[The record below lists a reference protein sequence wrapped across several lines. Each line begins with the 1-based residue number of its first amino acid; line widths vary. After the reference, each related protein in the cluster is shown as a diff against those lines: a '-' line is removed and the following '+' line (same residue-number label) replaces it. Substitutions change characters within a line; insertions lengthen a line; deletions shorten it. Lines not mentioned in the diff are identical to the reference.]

1 MMTSYLKW
9 AAVTLAAAQLG
20 AAQTYTSCNPTE
32 KTCPSDKGL
41 AKWEYSV
48 DFTQS
53 GSLDDWNITAK
64 PVTQT
69 SLGAKFEISEEGEAP
84 TIASE
89 WYIFFGRVDVKLRAS
104 NGTGIVSTFIL
115 ESDDLDEI
123 DWEQVST
130 YPTEIQTDYFGKGNT
145 TGWDRATTV
154 NVTDPETEFHTYSI
168 DWTEERIEWL
178 IDDVVVRT
186 LEYADAN
193 DGTDFPQTPSLLK
206 IGIWAGGDSSNS
218 EGTIEWAGGE
228 TDFDDVPFI
237 MYVESV
243 KVINYNPAQYYK
255 YSDKTGDYSSIKM
268 LNSSSSSSSLS
279 NSSSTSSSS
288 SSSGSSSSSTSS
300 SSSSSASSSS
310 TYTSAGSVLYTSAFV
325 TSIVA
330 LAVGAFQL

>member
-1 MMTSYLKW
+1 MKSYLKW

-20 AAQTYTSCNPTE
+20 AAQTSTSCNPTK

-41 AKWEYSV
+41 DKWGYYV
-48 DFTQS
+48 DFTES
-53 GSLDDWNITAK
+53 GSLDAWNITAK

-69 SLGAKFEISEEGEAP
+69 SLGAKFEIAEEGEAP

-89 WYIFFGRVDVKLRAS
+89 WYIFFGHVDVTLRAA

-115 ESDDLDEI
+115 ESNDLDEI

-130 YPTEIQTDYFGKGNT
+130 YPQEIQTDYFGKGNT

-154 NVTDPETEFHTYSI
+154 NVTNPETEFHTYSI
-168 DWTEERIEWL
+168 DWTAERIEWL
-178 IDDVVVRT
+178 IDGEVVRT
-186 LEYADAN
+186 LEYDEAN
-193 DGTDFPQTPSLLK
+193 NGKDFPQTPSMLK

-243 KVINYNPAQYYK
+243 KVMNYNPAQYYK
-255 YSDKTGDYSSIKM
+255 YGDKTGDYSSIKM
-268 LNSSSSSSSLS
+268 LNNSSSSSLS
-279 NSSSTSSSS
+279 NTSTSSSSSS
-288 SSSGSSSSSTSS
+288 SSSGSSSSSS
-300 SSSSSASSSS
+300 SSSSSASASASS
-310 TYTSAGSVLYTSAFV
+310 YAISAGSVIYSSAFV
-325 TSIVA
+325 ASLVA
-330 LAVGAFQL
+330 FAVGIFQL

>member
-1 MMTSYLKW
+1 MKSFLKW
-9 AAVTLAAAQLG
+9 TAVTLAAAQLG
-20 AAQTYTSCNPTE
+20 AAQTYTSCNPTK

-41 AKWEYSV
+41 DKWEYYV
-48 DFTQS
+48 DFTES
-53 GSLDDWNITAK
+53 GSLDAWNITAK

-69 SLGAKFEISEEGEAP
+69 SLGAKFEIAEEGEAP

-89 WYIFFGRVDVKLRAS
+89 WYIFFGHVDIKMRAA
-104 NGTGIVSTFIL
+104 NGTGIVSTYIL
-115 ESDDLDEI
+115 ESGDLDEI

-130 YPTEIQTDYFGKGNT
+130 YTQEIQTDYFGKGNT

-154 NVTDPETEFHTYSI
+154 NVTNPETEFHTYSI

-178 IDDVVVRT
+178 IDGDVVRT
-186 LEYADAN
+186 LKYDDAN
-193 DGTDFPQTPSLLK
+193 GGKNFPQTPSLLK

-228 TDFDDVPFI
+228 TDFDDVPFV

-268 LNSSSSSSSLS
+268 LNSSSSSSLS
-279 NSSSTSSSS
+279 NTSSSSSSS
-288 SSSGSSSSSTSS
+288 SSSGSSSSSRSS
-300 SSSSSASSSS
+300 STSASASASS
-310 TYTSAGSVLYTSAFV
+310 YATSAASTLYSSAFV
-325 TSIVA
+325 VSMIA
-330 LAVGAFQL
+330 FAVGVFQL